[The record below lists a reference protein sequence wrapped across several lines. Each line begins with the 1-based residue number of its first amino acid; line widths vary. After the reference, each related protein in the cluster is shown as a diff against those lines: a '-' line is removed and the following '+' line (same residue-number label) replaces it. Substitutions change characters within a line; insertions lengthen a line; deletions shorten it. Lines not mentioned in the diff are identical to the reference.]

1 MPERYNLGE
10 TEPTEAQEQ
19 VADALLEVDG
29 TENYEAGGISA
40 RMRSSLDEQVD
51 GSAPES
57 IDGPMI
63 PE

>member
-10 TEPTEAQEQ
+10 IEPTEAQEQ
-19 VADALLEVDG
+19 VADALAQADG
-29 TENYEAGGISA
+29 TENYQSGAYLRG
-40 RMRSSLDEQVD
+40 SLDEQVD
-51 GSAPES
+51 ASAPKM

>member
-10 TEPTEAQEQ
+10 IDPTEAQEQ
-19 VADALLEVDG
+19 VADALFAVDG
-29 TENYEAGGISA
+29 TENYESGGVSA
-40 RMRSSLDEQVD
+40 RMRDSLDEQVD